1 MRLCGKGQGGGS
13 GNSRLGSRRQPLNH
27 CRPTMRLVP
36 DEPGVARGT
45 RVLDR
50 VAPRVHGQSFREY
63 PNPSWRRG
71 LKDRVVATDTL
82 QEDRPE
88 EETQLAPCHLITDT
102 EEILRQ
108 DEGRV
113 GDDVVHRVRRG
124 DGQEVL
130 AADAIAVVVEIRGGD
145 IGATRLQ
152 DLGYGAVTTGRFP
165 DGPLKRL
172 VIQEECNRPRRGRV
186 EVGAA
191 LYQASLRGH
200 RASSPLA
207 QHLCQLV
214 PLLWTQ
220 LGQQPEDLL
229 IGGE

>member
-1 MRLCGKGQGGGS
+1 MVPPLVLKLTLSTSLPRSSRVGQRCRTTWDGSGRPRSGSGGSRERDPAGGSPGGPGGGVANLCGGGHGEGS

-45 RVLDR
+45 TVLDR

-82 QEDRPE
+82 QEDCPE
-88 EETQLAPCHLITDT
+88 EETQLAPCHLITNA

-108 DEGRV
+108 DEGWV

-124 DGQEVL
+124 
-130 AADAIAVVVEIRGGD
+130 GG
-145 IGATRLQ
+145 
-152 DLGYGAVTTGRFP
+152 
-165 DGPLKRL
+165 
-172 VIQEECNRPRRGRV
+172 
-186 EVGAA
+186 
-191 LYQASLRGH
+191 
-200 RASSPLA
+200 
-207 QHLCQLV
+207 
-214 PLLWTQ
+214 
-220 LGQQPEDLL
+220 
-229 IGGE
+229 